1 MIIPVPVLLI
11 LLALPACQGHVAARL
26 QTSTFLKESIRLLNE
41 LLKTKVSCD
50 NINMTN
56 IFTGH
61 KEYDDMETL
70 CKATTV
76 AWEGR
81 SCHRHLEGIYL
92 NLLSL
97 VQRKSPAH
105 KAPCPVAAG
114 NTTSL
119 NDFLVDLRRVLQRL
133 VKD

>member
-1 MIIPVPVLLI
+1 
-11 LLALPACQGHVAARL
+11 
-26 QTSTFLKESIRLLNE
+26 
-41 LLKTKVSCD
+41 VSCD
-50 NINMTN
+50 NVNVTN
-56 IFTGH
+56 IFAGNM
-61 KEYDDMETL
+61 KDSNMETL

-76 AWEGR
+76 AWESR

-97 VQRKSPAH
+97 VRRKSAVH

-119 NDFLVDLRRVLQRL
+119 KYFLMEL
-133 VKD
+133 